1 LCDTNL
7 PAPTIAK
14 GSSVF
19 DTVLYT
25 GNSSTQSISILNFSP
40 DLIWGKARNVPD
52 YWNTLQDTVRE
63 AGLKILYS
71 NSTDAENAYGQNW
84 INSFDSNGFSMLS
97 GFFNQSTLTYA
108 AWCWDAGSSTVTN
121 TAGTITSQVRA
132 NTSAGFSVVT
142 FTCPASGAY
151 SFGHGLGVSPAMVII
166 KDRGTG
172 NSSWCAYHSSATSI
186 SQYLTLNTTNAIATA
201 SGIWGSAITSTVV
214 GSTANVGIYANST
227 AVAYCFAPVTG
238 YSAFGSYTGNGSADG
253 PFVYLGFRPAFLMM
267 KRTNATG
274 NWVML
279 DGKREGYNVDNDP
292 LYANLANVEGTD
304 DLLDITSNGFKLRST
319 NADVNAN
326 AGTYVY
332 ACFAE
337 NPFQYAR
344 AR

>member
-7 PAPTIAK
+7 PTPTIAK

-25 GNSSTQSISILNFSP
+25 GNSSTQSISTLNFSP
-40 DLIWGKARNVPD
+40 DLIWGKARNIN
-52 YWNTLQDTVRE
+52 YFNTLQDTVRG
-63 AGLKILYS
+63 AGLKILYP
-71 NSTDAENAYGQNW
+71 NSADAENAYGQNW

-97 GFFNQSTLTYA
+97 GFYNQSTLTYA

-132 NTSAGFSVVT
+132 NPSAGFSVVT

-166 KDRGTG
+166 KDRVIGSTTL
-172 NSSWCAYHSSATSI
+172 WCVYHSSATSI
-186 SQYLTLNTTNAIATA
+186 SQYLTLHTTNAIATA

-214 GSTANVGIYANST
+214 GSTANVGIFANST
-227 AVAYCFAPVTG
+227 AVAYCFTPVTG
-238 YSAFGSYTGNGSADG
+238 YSSFGSYTGNGSADG

-267 KRTNATG
+267 KRTNAAG
-274 NWVML
+274 NWIML
-279 DGKREGYNVDNDP
+279 DSKREGYNVDNNP
-292 LYANLANVEGTD
+292 LYANLINVEGTD
-304 DLLDITSNGFKLRST
+304 DLADITSNGFKLRSNNT
-319 NADVNAN
+319 DCNASG
-326 AGTYVY
+326 GTYIY
-332 ACFAE
+332 SAFAE